1 MQAFRDHF
9 NSGYQDTDGTYMMSP
24 REVSLI
30 VAMLSAGTV
39 IGALLSAQVG
49 DRWGRRRS
57 LIGAI
62 GVFCIGAILQVCADN
77 VATLVVGRCVEILL
91 PVTKPTLTGH
101 S

>member
-1 MQAFRDHF
+1 MHAFREHF
-9 NSGYQDTDGTYMMSP
+9 NSGYRDSDGQYVMSP

-39 IGALLSAQVG
+39 LGALAAAPVG
-49 DRWGRRRS
+49 DKWGRRRS

-62 GVFCIGAILQVCADN
+62 GVFSIGAILQVCASN
-77 VATLVVGRCVEILL
+77 VATLVVGRCVRG
-91 PVTKPTLTGH
+91 PCGGG